1 MLKSIAKIL
10 IFVSSF
16 FVFNPLFAK
25 SVETLY
31 DVDILVADES
41 TEARNQAFNQGLD
54 EIFIRIS
61 GDSIVMDSLKRPT
74 ASRYVKQFSYE
85 PVAELE
91 SDADSEEEPLTHI
104 LKLQYSGHAMEK
116 YLLENGFP
124 VWGRYR
130 PDVVVWVVVRDGK
143 NEYVLKNNDRSLVKT
158 AIDKDLTRRGIPVSW
173 PSYDA
178 KDKKILSVAD
188 IRGGFKGPVIDAST
202 RYSKGPALT
211 GSIIWNGK
219 QWQSSW
225 GLMANQE
232 DRHWSVDAA
241 DYNHLIENAIDQAG
255 DLLGSIY
262 AIHHNAGDQQFI
274 TIQVEVQSVS
284 SIEKYRYIE
293 NYLANLNIV
302 EHSRPLKIDA
312 HTAAFEVT
320 LSSTEDDFL
329 NMIKSD
335 AAFSE
340 IKIPVTQNVAPVEVK
355 AVAPIE
361 AISKENTSD
370 DAISI
375 EKKTDDIVS
384 PVAVE
389 EAPVKQIPIYRYK
402 LMK

>member
-1 MLKSIAKIL
+1 MLKSFAKIL
-10 IFVSSF
+10 VFVSSF
-16 FVFNPLFAK
+16 FVFNPLIAG
-25 SVETLY
+25 SVTTLY
-31 DVDILVADES
+31 NVDILVAGES
-41 TEARNQAFNQGLD
+41 AETRNQAFDQGLD

-85 PVAELE
+85 PVAE
-91 SDADSEEEPLTHI
+91 SDTDSEEEQLTHI
-104 LKLQYSGHAMEK
+104 LKLQYNGHAMEK
-116 YLLENGFP
+116 YLLDNGFP

-130 PDVVVWVVVRDGK
+130 SDVVVWVVVRDGK
-143 NEYVLKNNDRSLVKT
+143 NEYVLKSDDQSMVKT
-158 AIDKDLTRRGIPVSW
+158 AINKALTRRGIPERW
-173 PSYDA
+173 PIYDA

-188 IRGGFKGPVIDAST
+188 IRGGFKEPVVDASK

-225 GLMANQE
+225 GLMVNQE

-255 DLLGSIY
+255 DVLGSVY
-262 AIHHNAGDQQFI
+262 AVHRNAGDQQFV
-274 TIQVEVQSVS
+274 TIQLEMQSVS

-302 EHSRPLKIDA
+302 AHSRPLKIDA
-312 HTAAFEVT
+312 QNAVFEVT
-320 LSSTEDDFL
+320 LSSTEEDFL
-329 NMIKSD
+329 NVIKSD

-340 IKIPVTQNVAPVEVK
+340 IKIPVTAHVAPVAVK
-355 AVAPIE
+355 TVAPIE
-361 AISKENTSD
+361 VVSKENISD
-370 DAISI
+370 EAKSI
-375 EKKTDDIVS
+375 EKKTDDITS
-384 PVAVE
+384 PVVVE
-389 EAPVKQIPIYRYK
+389 EPPVKQIPVYRYK